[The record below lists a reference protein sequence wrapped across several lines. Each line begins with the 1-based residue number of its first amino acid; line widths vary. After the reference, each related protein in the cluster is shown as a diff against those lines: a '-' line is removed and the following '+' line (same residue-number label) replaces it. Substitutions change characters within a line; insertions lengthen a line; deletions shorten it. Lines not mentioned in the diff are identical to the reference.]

1 MGWIQNMKNDKQ
13 IVLDKLYKLIK
24 SADLLNSSLKEIA
37 TMVEDQLDNDVD
49 EIIDDLS
56 RAKNGIIEF
65 YRGISLS
72 IDRMNAL

>member
-24 SADLLNSSLKEIA
+24 SADLLNSSLKETA

-56 RAKNGIIEF
+56 RARDGFIEF

>member
-1 MGWIQNMKNDKQ
+1 
-13 IVLDKLYKLIK
+13 
-24 SADLLNSSLKEIA
+24 
-37 TMVEDQLDNDVD
+37 MVEDQLDSDGD

-56 RAKNGIIEF
+56 RAKDGIVEF

>member
-1 MGWIQNMKNDKQ
+1 MKNNNKV
-13 IVLDKLYKLIK
+13 ILDKLYKLIK
-24 SADLLNSSLKEIA
+24 FANLLNSSLKETA
-37 TMVEDQLDNDVD
+37 TIVEDQLDSDGD

-56 RAKNGIIEF
+56 REKDGIIEF

>member
-1 MGWIQNMKNDKQ
+1 MKNNNKV
-13 IVLDKLYKLIK
+13 ILDKLYKMIK
-24 SADLLNSSLKEIA
+24 FADLLNSSLKETA
-37 TMVEDQLDNDVD
+37 TMVEDQLDSD

-56 RAKNGIIEF
+56 RAKDGIIEF

>member
-1 MGWIQNMKNDKQ
+1 MKNNNKV
-13 IVLDKLYKLIK
+13 ILDKLYKLIK
-24 SADLLNSSLKEIA
+24 FANLLNSSLKETA
-37 TMVEDQLDNDVD
+37 TIVEDQLDSDGD

-56 RAKNGIIEF
+56 RAKDGIIEF

>member
-1 MGWIQNMKNDKQ
+1 MKNDKQ

-24 SADLLNSSLKEIA
+24 FADLLNSSLKETA
-37 TMVEDQLDNDVD
+37 TIVEDQLDNDVD

-56 RAKNGIIEF
+56 RAKDGIIEF
-65 YRGISLS
+65 YRGISLA

>member
-1 MGWIQNMKNDKQ
+1 MGWIQNMKNDSN

-65 YRGISLS
+65 YRCISLA

>member
-1 MGWIQNMKNDKQ
+1 MRCVQNIKNDNQ
-13 IVLDKLYKLIK
+13 VILDKLYKLIK
-24 SADLLNSSLKEIA
+24 FANLLNSSLKETA
-37 TMVEDQLDNDVD
+37 TMVEDQLDSDGD

-56 RAKNGIIEF
+56 RAKDGIVEF

>member
-1 MGWIQNMKNDKQ
+1 MKNDNQ
-13 IVLDKLYKLIK
+13 VILDKLYKMIK
-24 SADLLNSSLKEIA
+24 FADLLNSSLRETA
-37 TMVEDQLDNDVD
+37 TIVEDKLDSDGD

>member
-1 MGWIQNMKNDKQ
+1 MKNDNQ
-13 IVLDKLYKLIK
+13 VILDKLYKLLK
-24 SADLLNSSLKEIA
+24 FADLLNSSLKEAA
-37 TMVEDQLDNDVD
+37 TIVEDQLDSDGN